1 MYIIT
6 ADPGWQKLVLTSW
19 IVITDSDG
27 YVMMFSLEKEIWST
41 RAALFFEEMELC
53 SYISCCA
60 VSLKAPTSC
69 CPRDLCTVAVSQKR
83 VFRSPALICMGRTP
97 PRKLREA
104 GGWDKSTSWPHTHDG
119 FPAYM
124 NADCWALLRDL
135 SETWTTNSI
144 DRETQAH
151 FQCRTKAEAS

>member
-19 IVITDSDG
+19 IVITDSDD
-27 YVMMFSLEKEIWST
+27 YVMMFSLEKEILSAIVT

-69 CPRDLCTVAVSQKR
+69 CPRDLRIVAVSQKW

-97 PRKLREA
+97 PPPPRNSGKQTDEINLHP
-104 GGWDKSTSWPHTHDG
+104 DHTRMMDSQ
-119 FPAYM
+119 
-124 NADCWALLRDL
+124 R
-135 SETWTTNSI
+135 TWT
-144 DRETQAH
+144 QG
-151 FQCRTKAEAS
+151 